1 MRTAS
6 EWGLTMNTQKT
17 KALVTRGHLT
27 AADSLPLQVDGDL
40 IEVVEDFTYLGSNI
54 SADGEVRKEVSIR
67 IAKASRAFGCL
78 QRAVFQNRHLFI
90 ETKMK
95 VYKASAAVWNRDLG
109 CQSKRLEAS

>member
-6 EWGLTMNTQKT
+6 EWGLTVNTQKT

-40 IEVVEDFTYLGSNI
+40 LEVVEDFTYLGSNI

-67 IAKASRAFGCL
+67 IAKASRCL